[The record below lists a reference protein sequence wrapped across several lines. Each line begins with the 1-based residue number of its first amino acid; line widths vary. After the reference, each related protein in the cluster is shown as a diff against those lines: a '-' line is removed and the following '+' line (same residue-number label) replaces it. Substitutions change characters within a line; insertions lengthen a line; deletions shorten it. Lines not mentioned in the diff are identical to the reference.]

1 MEGNPR
7 AVEADLAQ
15 QLTDRFG
22 PLLTLRQL
30 AELLDRS
37 ANGLR
42 YSLRSPSD
50 ERTRAL
56 NACACR
62 IGRRTYYPATDVAR
76 IIRDAGGL
84 S

>member
-1 MEGNPR
+1 MESNPR
-7 AVEADLAQ
+7 SAETGLAQ

-22 PLLTLRQL
+22 PLLTLRHL

-37 ANGLR
+37 VSGLR
-42 YSLRSPSD
+42 YSLRRPSD

-62 IGRRTYYPATDVAR
+62 IGRPVYYPATDVAR
-76 IIRDAGGL
+76 IICGAGT
-84 S
+84 SS

>member
-1 MEGNPR
+1 MEGNLR
-7 AVEADLAQ
+7 SAEADLAQ

-37 ANGLR
+37 VSGMR
-42 YSLRSPSD
+42 YSLRSPRD
-50 ERTRAL
+50 ERMRAL

-62 IGRRTYYPATDVAR
+62 IGRRVYYPATDVAR
-76 IIRDAGGL
+76 IIRSAGGH

>member
-1 MEGNPR
+1 MEGDPR
-7 AVEADLAQ
+7 SAETDLAQ
-15 QLTDRFG
+15 QLTDRLG
-22 PLLTLRQL
+22 ALLTLRQL

-37 ANGLR
+37 VSGVR
-42 YSLRSPSD
+42 YSLRRPSD

-56 NACACR
+56 NDCACR

-76 IIRDAGGL
+76 IIRAAGGP

>member
-1 MEGNPR
+1 MEGNLR
-7 AVEADLAQ
+7 SAETDLAQ

-22 PLLTLRQL
+22 PLLTLRHL

-37 ANGLR
+37 VSGLR
-42 YSLRSPSD
+42 YSLRRPSD

-76 IIRDAGGL
+76 IIRGAGGP

>member
-7 AVEADLAQ
+7 SVETGLEQ
-15 QLTDRFG
+15 QLTDRYG
-22 PLLTLRQL
+22 PLLTIRQL

-37 ANGLR
+37 VSGLR
-42 YSLRSPSD
+42 YSLRRPSD

-62 IGRRTYYPATDVAR
+62 IGRRTYYPAGDVAK
-76 IIRDAGGL
+76 IIRGAGDT